1 MNKDIG
7 NYRLSEQEQY
17 WKELNLGAL
26 DKTTV
31 SHDFFSEKY
40 RKQTISLPLEKK
52 LLDKLNTVTKGN
64 DLLTYVVFL
73 TALNIELYKYTGND
87 EIVLGLPV
95 YFSNKQ
101 RPLKLKNK
109 VIPFKSTISSETS
122 IKDLLIETQKKLL
135 DAYENQYVDLFTVF
149 KTSPMS
155 DLTPVRLAYSSMHLE
170 EDIEY
175 MYNSDHNEITICVE
189 NNEDKEMG
197 IFIVYNAYLYK
208 EETVENFSE
217 RFVHVLSNILANFNG
232 LIREVDLV
240 TQTQKLQIS
249 NFNNTNKE
257 YKDLRTIHELFELQ
271 VQRTPDQIAVEFDG
285 ENITYQK
292 LNEKSNALARKL
304 RDKGAK
310 PEDVVGIILD
320 RSIEMIAGILG
331 VLKSGAAY
339 LPIDPKNPKDRI
351 EYILQDAQ
359 VKILLTNSDFK
370 NVEFTGDIIDAKD
383 GETYEGDN
391 EPLEVINR
399 PNDLA
404 YVIYTSGTTGN
415 PKGVM
420 VEHQSLA
427 QTILFLKEDY
437 QYGGDN
443 VVLPIIN
450 YAFDGFILL
459 FYTPLIA
466 GGKVILVNNEE
477 MANPYKISKLI
488 KTYKVTDFF
497 SVPSIYLPVLDSFS
511 QGESISLKR
520 VTLVGE
526 EIPIKAIEL
535 TNRFNANIE
544 IVNRYGPSENTIETT
559 AMRHVEK
566 SEKISIGKPI
576 ANTKVY
582 IVDKDHNLLPV
593 GIMGEIC
600 IGGNRLARGYLNR
613 TDLTKEKFI
622 DNPFE
627 KGQRMYKTGDMGKW
641 LPDGTIEF
649 LGRKDNQVKI
659 RGQRIELKEIEDR
672 LLRHPE
678 VKEAVVCVEK
688 NSDLDAHLI
697 AYIVGS
703 ISIISDIRD
712 YLKESLPLYMVP
724 SYILKLDKIP
734 LTNNGKIDFRS
745 LPKINGNENVNAYV
759 APRNRIEEKLVV
771 LWQEILRVDK
781 VGIDDN
787 FFELGGHSLNANVF
801 VSKLHKSANVELPIK
816 ELFKKPTIREIGTVI
831 EKHSTSSY
839 EMIPI
844 SRENDYYE
852 TSSAQKRMYM
862 IQQLENGTAYNM
874 PILFELKGKVDFKK
888 IEETFQK
895 LVNRHDSLRTSF
907 ENLDGEIIQKIN
919 PEVSLKIE
927 KRDRGGWTFPSL
939 VKDFVQPFELNK
951 APLIR
956 VEIAELV
963 GEKYLLVD
971 MHHIISDGVSIEIL
985 FSEFMKLYNGQELEM
1000 LRIKYK
1006 DFAVWQNKFHKTEDF
1021 KRQEEYWI
1029 DQFTGNIPVL
1039 NLPYDFERPL
1049 LKSYEGKHLKYS
1061 LNENQTESLRKV
1073 AKETGTSMHM
1083 VLLSAFYVLLSKY
1096 SGQDDIVVGTPIAGR
1111 SHADLQNIVG
1121 MFVNTLALRNKAD
1134 GEMSFLEFLKEVKD
1148 NSLLAYENQ
1157 SYQFEDLIDQ
1167 LGVNRETSRHPLF
1180 DVMFNMVHATKE
1192 IEGIY
1197 EDLEL
1202 KQIQKESHISKFD
1215 LTLHLTEHD
1224 DFIRGNI
1231 EYCTHLFKEATI
1243 ERMALHFNEIVTSI
1257 CKNSEIK
1264 LHEINMITEFEY
1276 DQILHEFNDTKTEY
1290 PRERTI
1296 PELFEEQAEKRPE
1309 HKAIVF
1315 EDQYISYKDLNQKAN
1330 QLAVSLRNKG
1340 IQSGNVVGI
1349 MSESSIEMVIGILGV
1364 LKAGGAYLPIDKS
1377 YPAERIQYMLRD
1389 SNAKVLLS
1397 VGSKDD
1403 SIIFS
1408 GERLDIME
1416 ECLSHEEIS
1425 NLNCGGSSLDL
1436 AYIMYSSGSTGE
1448 PKGILVEH
1456 RNVVRL
1462 VKNNKFIH
1470 FEENDAILQT
1480 GSLVFDATTF
1490 EIWGALLNGLSLHL
1504 VPREV
1509 ILSAEALEKEVSSR
1523 SISIMWLTVAL
1534 FNKLAQEKPEMFK
1547 GLRYLIV
1554 GGDALSARHI
1564 NLVKRKCED
1573 VKILNGYG
1581 PTENTTFST
1590 IFNIDKEY
1598 DYAIPIGKPI
1608 SNSSAYIF
1616 DDYGSLLPIG
1626 VYGELYLGGDGVAR
1640 GYLNQPE
1647 LTKEKFIQNPFDVG
1661 ERLYKSGD
1669 IARWLEDG
1677 NIEFAGRADHQVK
1690 IRGYRIELEEIERRL
1705 LNHSSIKEAVVL
1717 AKQNEQCEKY
1727 LCAYVTVDGVI
1738 NKIEIRDYLKE
1749 NIPGYM
1755 IPAYLKEV
1763 ESLPLTTNGKVD
1775 KKSLPEITNL
1785 DLIHGDYVAPSTN
1798 TEAKLADIWN
1808 EVLGTEQAGIDDD
1821 FFELGGNS
1829 LKASLMVNRIHK
1841 EMDKIIPLKAFFENS
1856 TIRSISRHIDKSFN
1870 MRYKKI
1876 DSVDYKPYYKASS
1889 VQKRLFTLQQIEPK
1903 STAYNIPVAF
1913 ELSGHLD
1920 KVRIEG
1926 TFKKL
1931 IERHEALRTS
1941 FKTVN
1946 GEIVQIIQNDAI
1958 FNITECNETSN
1969 AIQEIISDFVKPFI
1983 LEDAPLFRVKLI
1995 NLAEKKYLLM
2005 DMHHIITDGL
2015 SMIILMKDFVRIYNG
2030 NEMTPLKIQYKDFS
2044 EWQHTFLQT
2053 EQMREIET
2061 YWGDMFSGELPVLNL
2076 PLDFDRPAI
2085 QSYDGKSIRFSLDE
2099 KTTKSLRRISKQTDS
2114 SMFMILLSAF
2124 YVQLAKY
2131 SNQEDVI
2138 IGTPSAGRIHSD
2150 LESVM
2155 GMFVNTLALRN
2166 NPCKNK
2172 SFSSFLK
2179 EVKENSLQAFENQ
2192 GYQFE
2197 EFLEKVNIEKDM
2209 SRNPLFDVMFTFNM
2223 EGDSAL
2229 EFELDDLFLESLN
2242 VDSMVSK
2249 FDLSLN
2255 MTEKERVIDCSF
2267 EYCTKLFKEQTI
2279 QKMICHFK
2287 QVLEFIMKDLDVNL
2301 SEIEIIS
2308 TNERELIHNQFNN
2321 TDVLFPKNKTI
2332 QEFFEK
2338 QAARIPE
2345 DTAVIFADKRMT
2357 YRKLNERANQLAWV
2371 LREKGVKPDQTVGI
2385 MVERSLEMIVGILA
2399 ILKAGGAYL
2408 PIDPTHP
2415 SDRIHYILENSGTKL
2430 LLMDGNLPEDFVFAG
2445 EILSFAELDFANSRR
2460 E

>member
-1 MNKDIG
+1 M
-7 NYRLSEQEQY
+7 
-17 WKELNLGAL
+17 
-26 DKTTV
+26 
-31 SHDFFSEKY
+31 
-40 RKQTISLPLEKK
+40 
-52 LLDKLNTVTKGN
+52 
-64 DLLTYVVFL
+64 
-73 TALNIELYKYTGND
+73 
-87 EIVLGLPV
+87 
-95 YFSNKQ
+95 
-101 RPLKLKNK
+101 
-109 VIPFKSTISSETS
+109 
-122 IKDLLIETQKKLL
+122 
-135 DAYENQYVDLFTVF
+135 
-149 KTSPMS
+149 
-155 DLTPVRLAYSSMHLE
+155 
-170 EDIEY
+170 
-175 MYNSDHNEITICVE
+175 
-189 NNEDKEMG
+189 
-197 IFIVYNAYLYK
+197 
-208 EETVENFSE
+208 
-217 RFVHVLSNILANFNG
+217 
-232 LIREVDLV
+232 
-240 TQTQKLQIS
+240 
-249 NFNNTNKE
+249 
-257 YKDLRTIHELFELQ
+257 
-271 VQRTPDQIAVEFDG
+271 
-285 ENITYQK
+285 
-292 LNEKSNALARKL
+292 
-304 RDKGAK
+304 
-310 PEDVVGIILD
+310 
-320 RSIEMIAGILG
+320 
-331 VLKSGAAY
+331 
-339 LPIDPKNPKDRI
+339 
-351 EYILQDAQ
+351 
-359 VKILLTNSDFK
+359 
-370 NVEFTGDIIDAKD
+370 
-383 GETYEGDN
+383 
-391 EPLEVINR
+391 
-399 PNDLA
+399 
-404 YVIYTSGTTGN
+404 
-415 PKGVM
+415 
-420 VEHQSLA
+420 
-427 QTILFLKEDY
+427 
-437 QYGGDN
+437 
-443 VVLPIIN
+443 
-450 YAFDGFILL
+450 
-459 FYTPLIA
+459 
-466 GGKVILVNNEE
+466 
-477 MANPYKISKLI
+477 
-488 KTYKVTDFF
+488 
-497 SVPSIYLPVLDSFS
+497 
-511 QGESISLKR
+511 
-520 VTLVGE
+520 
-526 EIPIKAIEL
+526 
-535 TNRFNANIE
+535 
-544 IVNRYGPSENTIETT
+544 
-559 AMRHVEK
+559 
-566 SEKISIGKPI
+566 
-576 ANTKVY
+576 
-582 IVDKDHNLLPV
+582 
-593 GIMGEIC
+593 
-600 IGGNRLARGYLNR
+600 
-613 TDLTKEKFI
+613 
-622 DNPFE
+622 
-627 KGQRMYKTGDMGKW
+627 
-641 LPDGTIEF
+641 
-649 LGRKDNQVKI
+649 
-659 RGQRIELKEIEDR
+659 
-672 LLRHPE
+672 
-678 VKEAVVCVEK
+678 
-688 NSDLDAHLI
+688 
-697 AYIVGS
+697 
-703 ISIISDIRD
+703 
-712 YLKESLPLYMVP
+712 
-724 SYILKLDKIP
+724 
-734 LTNNGKIDFRS
+734 
-745 LPKINGNENVNAYV
+745 
-759 APRNRIEEKLVV
+759 
-771 LWQEILRVDK
+771 
-781 VGIDDN
+781 
-787 FFELGGHSLNANVF
+787 
-801 VSKLHKSANVELPIK
+801 
-816 ELFKKPTIREIGTVI
+816 
-831 EKHSTSSY
+831 
-839 EMIPI
+839 
-844 SRENDYYE
+844 
-852 TSSAQKRMYM
+852 
-862 IQQLENGTAYNM
+862 
-874 PILFELKGKVDFKK
+874 
-888 IEETFQK
+888 
-895 LVNRHDSLRTSF
+895 
-907 ENLDGEIIQKIN
+907 
-919 PEVSLKIE
+919 
-927 KRDRGGWTFPSL
+927 
-939 VKDFVQPFELNK
+939 
-951 APLIR
+951 
-956 VEIAELV
+956 
-963 GEKYLLVD
+963 
-971 MHHIISDGVSIEIL
+971 
-985 FSEFMKLYNGQELEM
+985 
-1000 LRIKYK
+1000 
-1006 DFAVWQNKFHKTEDF
+1006 
-1021 KRQEEYWI
+1021 
-1029 DQFTGNIPVL
+1029 
-1039 NLPYDFERPL
+1039 
-1049 LKSYEGKHLKYS
+1049 
-1061 LNENQTESLRKV
+1061 
-1073 AKETGTSMHM
+1073 
-1083 VLLSAFYVLLSKY
+1083 
-1096 SGQDDIVVGTPIAGR
+1096 
-1111 SHADLQNIVG
+1111 
-1121 MFVNTLALRNKAD
+1121 
-1134 GEMSFLEFLKEVKD
+1134 
-1148 NSLLAYENQ
+1148 
-1157 SYQFEDLIDQ
+1157 
-1167 LGVNRETSRHPLF
+1167 
-1180 DVMFNMVHATKE
+1180 
-1192 IEGIY
+1192 
-1197 EDLEL
+1197 
-1202 KQIQKESHISKFD
+1202 
-1215 LTLHLTEHD
+1215 
-1224 DFIRGNI
+1224 
-1231 EYCTHLFKEATI
+1231 
-1243 ERMALHFNEIVTSI
+1243 
-1257 CKNSEIK
+1257 
-1264 LHEINMITEFEY
+1264 
-1276 DQILHEFNDTKTEY
+1276 
-1290 PRERTI
+1290 
-1296 PELFEEQAEKRPE
+1296 
-1309 HKAIVF
+1309 
-1315 EDQYISYKDLNQKAN
+1315 
-1330 QLAVSLRNKG
+1330 
-1340 IQSGNVVGI
+1340 
-1349 MSESSIEMVIGILGV
+1349 
-1364 LKAGGAYLPIDKS
+1364 
-1377 YPAERIQYMLRD
+1377 
-1389 SNAKVLLS
+1389 
-1397 VGSKDD
+1397 
-1403 SIIFS
+1403 
-1408 GERLDIME
+1408 
-1416 ECLSHEEIS
+1416 
-1425 NLNCGGSSLDL
+1425 
-1436 AYIMYSSGSTGE
+1436 
-1448 PKGILVEH
+1448 
-1456 RNVVRL
+1456 

-1564 NLVKRKCED
+1564 NLVKRNCED

-1856 TIRSISRHIDKSFN
+1856 TIRSISRHIDNSFN

-2192 GYQFE
+2192 DYQFE
-2197 EFLEKVNIEKDM
+2197 ELLEKVNIEKDM

-2287 QVLEFIMKDLDVNL
+2287 QVLEFIMKDLDVNI

-2357 YRKLNERANQLAWV
+2357 YR
-2371 LREKGVKPDQTVGI
+2371 
-2385 MVERSLEMIVGILA
+2385 
-2399 ILKAGGAYL
+2399 
-2408 PIDPTHP
+2408 
-2415 SDRIHYILENSGTKL
+2415 
-2430 LLMDGNLPEDFVFAG
+2430 
-2445 EILSFAELDFANSRR
+2445 
-2460 E
+2460 